1 MDLLSYFNAV
11 NNRIEQNETTREIY
25 RQMKGAEGEKIVKAI
40 LDKDHTLSYEYNVQL
55 YIKNTI
61 QIDFLVVDDDKI
73 FNLEVKHYKGDYYI
87 DDNQIKNNYG
97 NIFPTP
103 FQQIKRTEFELEFVK
118 AKLNIKRNIESY
130 LIFTNPT
137 FTLHSEIPNR
147 NQVLLPTE
155 LHKIPQLFK
164 IYKIEENKS
173 ILNKINTIKQDFS
186 QIYPNQLAPFNK
198 IKPGLRCPHCKKV
211 GHIRLDNRMRHGTCM
226 YCSATTPRQ
235 LLYIENL
242 KELYVL
248 KNGPFTLK
256 EAEYWCGGKPHAIR
270 NICNSHFKKEG
281 HHKNY
286 FSL

>member
-1 MDLLSYFNAV
+1 MGLLSYFNAV

-40 LDKDHTLSYEYNVQL
+40 LDKEHTLSYEYNVQL
-55 YIKNTI
+55 YIKNKI

-137 FTLHSEIPNR
+137 FTLHSEIPN
-147 NQVLLPTE
+147 
-155 LHKIPQLFK
+155 
-164 IYKIEENKS
+164 
-173 ILNKINTIKQDFS
+173 
-186 QIYPNQLAPFNK
+186 
-198 IKPGLRCPHCKKV
+198 
-211 GHIRLDNRMRHGTCM
+211 
-226 YCSATTPRQ
+226 
-235 LLYIENL
+235 
-242 KELYVL
+242 
-248 KNGPFTLK
+248 
-256 EAEYWCGGKPHAIR
+256 
-270 NICNSHFKKEG
+270 
-281 HHKNY
+281 
-286 FSL
+286 